1 MKFTSTFIFFLGLNF
16 GALFLGNILMN
27 NGATSDWYINLNKAP
42 WTPAGWV
49 FGAAWTSIMLF
60 FSVYMTFLY
69 QNLKIQKVILLYSV
83 HLLLN
88 ISWNFIFMNKH
99 MTILGLID
107 ISLLTILIFY
117 FLIAY
122 SKILNNMRFF
132 VLPYC
137 IWLLIATSLNLYIV
151 IYN

>member
-16 GALFLGNILMN
+16 GALFLGNVLMN
-27 NGATSDWYINLNKAP
+27 NGATSDWYLNLNKAP

-49 FGAAWTSIMLF
+49 FGAAWTSVMLF

>member
-1 MKFTSTFIFFLGLNF
+1 MLTRTIIFLLINF
-16 GALFLGNILMN
+16 GGLYLGSLFTNSGV
-27 NGATSDWYINLNKAP
+27 SSEWYANLNKAP

-49 FGAAWTSIMLF
+49 FGAAWTSVMLF

-69 QNLKIQKVILLYSV
+69 QNLKTQKVILLYSV

-107 ISLLTILIFY
+107 ISLLTILVFY
-117 FLIAY
+117 FLIGY
-122 SKILNNMRFF
+122 NKILNNMRFF

>member
-1 MKFTSTFIFFLGLNF
+1 MKFASTFIFFLALNF
-16 GALFLGNILMN
+16 GALFLGNVLMN
-27 NGATSDWYINLNKAP
+27 NGATSDWYLNLNKAP

-49 FGAAWTSIMLF
+49 FGAAWTSVMLF

-69 QNLKIQKVILLYSV
+69 QNLKTQKVILLYSL

-99 MTILGLID
+99 MTMLGLLD
-107 ISLLTILIFY
+107 ISLLTILMFY
-117 FLIAY
+117 FLIGY
-122 SKILNNMRFF
+122 NKILNNIRFF

>member
-16 GALFLGNILMN
+16 GALFLGNFLMN
-27 NGATSDWYINLNKAP
+27 NGATSDWYLNLNKAP

-49 FGAAWTSIMLF
+49 FGAAWTSVMLF

-69 QNLKIQKVILLYSV
+69 QNLKTQKVILLYSV

-117 FLIAY
+117 FLIGY
-122 SKILNNMRFF
+122 NKILNNMRFF

>member
-1 MKFTSTFIFFLGLNF
+1 MKFALTFIFFLGLNF
-16 GALFLGNILMN
+16 GALFLGNVLMN
-27 NGATSDWYINLNKAP
+27 NGATSDWYLNLNKAP

-49 FGAAWTSIMLF
+49 FGAAWTSVMLF

-69 QNLKIQKVILLYSV
+69 QNLKTQKVILLYSL
-83 HLLLN
+83 HLLFN

-99 MTILGLID
+99 MIILGLID
-107 ISLLTILIFY
+107 ITLLTILMFY

-122 SKILNNMRFF
+122 NKILNNMRFF

>member
-1 MKFTSTFIFFLGLNF
+1 MKFALTFIFFLGLNF
-16 GALFLGNILMN
+16 GALFLGNVLMN
-27 NGATSDWYINLNKAP
+27 NGATSDWYLNLNKAP

-49 FGAAWTSIMLF
+49 FGAAWTSVMLF

>member
-1 MKFTSTFIFFLGLNF
+1 MKFASTFIFFLGLNF

-27 NGATSDWYINLNKAP
+27 NGATSDWYLNLNKAP

-49 FGAAWTSIMLF
+49 FGAAWTSVMLF

-69 QNLKIQKVILLYSV
+69 QNLKTQKVILLYSV
-83 HLLLN
+83 HLLFN

-117 FLIAY
+117 FLIGFN
-122 SKILNNMRFF
+122 KILNNMRFF

>member
-1 MKFTSTFIFFLGLNF
+1 MKFALTFIFFLGLNF
-16 GALFLGNILMN
+16 GALFLGNVLMN
-27 NGATSDWYINLNKAP
+27 NGATSDWYLNLNKAP

-49 FGAAWTSIMLF
+49 FGAAWTSVMLF

-69 QNLKIQKVILLYSV
+69 QNLKTQKVILLYSL
-83 HLLLN
+83 HLLFN

-99 MTILGLID
+99 MIILGLID
-107 ISLLTILIFY
+107 ISLLTILMFY
-117 FLIAY
+117 FLIAH
-122 SKILNNMRFF
+122 SKILNNVRFF

>member
-1 MKFTSTFIFFLGLNF
+1 MKFASTFIFFLGLNF

-27 NGATSDWYINLNKAP
+27 NGATSDWYLNLNKAP

-49 FGAAWTSIMLF
+49 FGAAWTSVMLF

-69 QNLKIQKVILLYSV
+69 QNLKTQKVILLYSV

-107 ISLLTILIFY
+107 ISLLTFLIFY

-122 SKILNNMRFF
+122 NKILNNMRFF

>member
-1 MKFTSTFIFFLGLNF
+1 
-16 GALFLGNILMN
+16 MN
-27 NGATSDWYINLNKAP
+27 NGATSDWYLNLNKAP

-49 FGAAWTSIMLF
+49 FGAAWTSVMLF

-69 QNLKIQKVILLYSV
+69 QNLKTQKVILLYSL
-83 HLLLN
+83 HLLFN

-99 MTILGLID
+99 MIILGLID
-107 ISLLTILIFY
+107 ITLLTILMFY

-122 SKILNNMRFF
+122 NKILNNMRFF

-137 IWLLIATSLNLYIV
+137 IWLLIATSLNLFIV
-151 IYN
+151 INN

>member
-1 MKFTSTFIFFLGLNF
+1 MKFALTFIFFLGLNF
-16 GALFLGNILMN
+16 GALFLGNVLMN
-27 NGATSDWYINLNKAP
+27 NGATSDWYLNLNKAP

-49 FGAAWTSIMLF
+49 FGAAWTSVMLF

-69 QNLKIQKVILLYSV
+69 QNLKTQKVILFYSL
-83 HLLLN
+83 HLLFN

-99 MTILGLID
+99 MIILGLID
-107 ISLLTILIFY
+107 ITLLTILMFY

-122 SKILNNMRFF
+122 NKILNNMRFF

-137 IWLLIATSLNLYIV
+137 IWLLIATSLNLFIV
-151 IYN
+151 INN

>member
-1 MKFTSTFIFFLGLNF
+1 MKFASTFIFFLGLNF

-27 NGATSDWYINLNKAP
+27 NGATSDWYLSLNKAP

-49 FGAAWTSIMLF
+49 FGAAWTSVMLF

-69 QNLKIQKVILLYSV
+69 QNLKTQKVILLYSV

-122 SKILNNMRFF
+122 NKILNNMRFF

>member
-1 MKFTSTFIFFLGLNF
+1 MKFASTFIFFLGLNF

-27 NGATSDWYINLNKAP
+27 NGATSDWYLNLNKAP

-49 FGAAWTSIMLF
+49 FGAAWTSVMLF

-69 QNLKIQKVILLYSV
+69 QNLKTQKVILLYSL
-83 HLLLN
+83 HQLLN

-117 FLIAY
+117 FLIGY
-122 SKILNNMRFF
+122 NKILNNMRFF

>member
-1 MKFTSTFIFFLGLNF
+1 
-16 GALFLGNILMN
+16 MN

-49 FGAAWTSIMLF
+49 FGAAWTSVMLF

>member
-1 MKFTSTFIFFLGLNF
+1 MKFALTFIFFLGLNF

-27 NGATSDWYINLNKAP
+27 NGATDDWYLNLNKAP

-49 FGAAWTSIMLF
+49 FGAAWTSVMLF

-69 QNLKIQKVILLYSV
+69 QNLKTQKVILLYSV

-117 FLIAY
+117 FLIGY
-122 SKILNNMRFF
+122 NKILNNMRFF

>member
-49 FGAAWTSIMLF
+49 FGAAWTSVMLF

-69 QNLKIQKVILLYSV
+69 QNLKTQKVILLYSL
-83 HLLLN
+83 HLLFN

-99 MTILGLID
+99 MIILGLID
-107 ISLLTILIFY
+107 ITLLTILMFY

-122 SKILNNMRFF
+122 NKILNNMRFF

-137 IWLLIATSLNLYIV
+137 IWLLIATSLNLFIL
-151 IYN
+151 INN

>member
-1 MKFTSTFIFFLGLNF
+1 MKFALTFIFFLGLNF
-16 GALFLGNILMN
+16 GALFLGNVLMN
-27 NGATSDWYINLNKAP
+27 NGATSDWYLNLNKAP

-49 FGAAWTSIMLF
+49 FGAAWTSVMVF

-69 QNLKIQKVILLYSV
+69 QNLKTQKVILLYSL
-83 HLLLN
+83 HLLFN

-99 MTILGLID
+99 MIILGLID
-107 ISLLTILIFY
+107 ITLLTILMFY

-122 SKILNNMRFF
+122 NKILNNMRFF

-137 IWLLIATSLNLYIV
+137 IWLLIATSLNLFIV
-151 IYN
+151 INN

>member
-1 MKFTSTFIFFLGLNF
+1 MKFALTFIFFLGLNF
-16 GALFLGNILMN
+16 GALFLGNVLMN
-27 NGATSDWYINLNKAP
+27 NGATSDWYLNLNKAP

-49 FGAAWTSIMLF
+49 FGAAWTSVMLF

-69 QNLKIQKVILLYSV
+69 QNLKTQKVILLYSL
-83 HLLLN
+83 HLLFN

-99 MTILGLID
+99 MIILGLID
-107 ISLLTILIFY
+107 ITLLTILMFY

-122 SKILNNMRFF
+122 NKILNNMRFF

-137 IWLLIATSLNLYIV
+137 IWLLIATSLNLFIV
-151 IYN
+151 INN

>member
-1 MKFTSTFIFFLGLNF
+1 MKFALTFIFFLGLNF
-16 GALFLGNILMN
+16 GALFLGNVLMN
-27 NGATSDWYINLNKAP
+27 NGATSDWYLNLNKAP

-49 FGAAWTSIMLF
+49 FGAAWTSVMLF

-69 QNLKIQKVILLYSV
+69 QNLKTQKVILLYSL
-83 HLLLN
+83 HLLFN

-99 MTILGLID
+99 MIIVGLVD
-107 ISLLTILIFY
+107 ITLLTILMFY

-122 SKILNNMRFF
+122 NKILNNMRFF

-137 IWLLIATSLNLYIV
+137 IWLLIATSLNLFIV
-151 IYN
+151 INN

>member
-1 MKFTSTFIFFLGLNF
+1 MKFALTFIFFLGLNF
-16 GALFLGNILMN
+16 GALFLGNFLMN
-27 NGATSDWYINLNKAP
+27 NGATSDWYLNLNKAP

-49 FGAAWTSIMLF
+49 FGAAWTSVMLF

-69 QNLKIQKVILLYSV
+69 QNLKTQKVILLYSV

-117 FLIAY
+117 FLIGY
-122 SKILNNMRFF
+122 NKILNNMRFF

>member
-1 MKFTSTFIFFLGLNF
+1 MKFALTFIFFLGLNF
-16 GALFLGNILMN
+16 GALFLGNVLMN
-27 NGATSDWYINLNKAP
+27 NGATSDWYLNLNKAP

-49 FGAAWTSIMLF
+49 FGAAWTSVMLF

-69 QNLKIQKVILLYSV
+69 QNLKAQKVILLYSL
-83 HLLLN
+83 HLLFN

-99 MTILGLID
+99 MIILGLID
-107 ISLLTILIFY
+107 ITLLTILMFY

-122 SKILNNMRFF
+122 NKILNNMRFF

-137 IWLLIATSLNLYIV
+137 IWLLIATSLNLFIV
-151 IYN
+151 INN

>member
-49 FGAAWTSIMLF
+49 FGAAWTSVMLF

>member
-1 MKFTSTFIFFLGLNF
+1 MKFASTFIFFLGLNF

-27 NGATSDWYINLNKAP
+27 NGATSDWYLNLNKAP

-49 FGAAWTSIMLF
+49 FGAAWTSVMLF

-69 QNLKIQKVILLYSV
+69 QNLKTQKVILLYSL
-83 HLLLN
+83 HLLFN

-117 FLIAY
+117 FLIGY
-122 SKILNNMRFF
+122 NKILNNMRFF

>member
-1 MKFTSTFIFFLGLNF
+1 MKFASTFIFFLGLNF

-27 NGATSDWYINLNKAP
+27 NGATSDWYLNLNKAP

-49 FGAAWTSIMLF
+49 FGAAWTSVMLF

-69 QNLKIQKVILLYSV
+69 QNLKTQKVILLYSF

-107 ISLLTILIFY
+107 ISLLTILVFY
-117 FLIAY
+117 FLIGY
-122 SKILNNMRFF
+122 NKILNNMRFF

>member
-1 MKFTSTFIFFLGLNF
+1 MKFASTFIFFLGLNF

-27 NGATSDWYINLNKAP
+27 NGATSDWYLNLNKAP

-49 FGAAWTSIMLF
+49 FGAAWTSVMLF

-69 QNLKIQKVILLYSV
+69 QNLKTQKVILLYSF

-117 FLIAY
+117 FLIGY
-122 SKILNNMRFF
+122 NKILNNMRFF

>member
-1 MKFTSTFIFFLGLNF
+1 MKFASTFIFFLGLNF

-49 FGAAWTSIMLF
+49 FGAAWTSVMLF

>member
-1 MKFTSTFIFFLGLNF
+1 MKFALTFIFFLGLNF
-16 GALFLGNILMN
+16 GALFLGNVLMN
-27 NGATSDWYINLNKAP
+27 NGATSDWYLNLNKAP

-49 FGAAWTSIMLF
+49 FGAAWTSVMVF

-69 QNLKIQKVILLYSV
+69 QNLKTQKVILLYSL
-83 HLLLN
+83 HLLFN

-99 MTILGLID
+99 MIILGLID
-107 ISLLTILIFY
+107 ISLLTILMFY
-117 FLIAY
+117 FLIGY
-122 SKILNNMRFF
+122 NKILNNMRFF
-132 VLPYC
+132 ALPYC

>member
-1 MKFTSTFIFFLGLNF
+1 MKFALTFIFFLGLNF
-16 GALFLGNILMN
+16 GALFLGNVLMN
-27 NGATSDWYINLNKAP
+27 NGATSDWYLNLNKAP

-49 FGAAWTSIMLF
+49 FGAAWTSVMLF

-69 QNLKIQKVILLYSV
+69 QNLKTQKVILLYSL
-83 HLLLN
+83 HLLFN

-99 MTILGLID
+99 MIILGLID
-107 ISLLTILIFY
+107 ITLLTILMFY

-122 SKILNNMRFF
+122 NKILNNMRFF

-137 IWLLIATSLNLYIV
+137 IWLLIATYLNLYIV

>member
-1 MKFTSTFIFFLGLNF
+1 MKFASTFIFFLGLNF

-27 NGATSDWYINLNKAP
+27 NGATSDWYLNLNKAP

-49 FGAAWTSIMLF
+49 FGAAWTSVMLF

-69 QNLKIQKVILLYSV
+69 QNLKTQKVILLYSA

-117 FLIAY
+117 FLIGY
-122 SKILNNMRFF
+122 NKILNNMRFF

>member
-1 MKFTSTFIFFLGLNF
+1 MKFALTFIFFLGLNF
-16 GALFLGNILMN
+16 GALFLGNVLMN
-27 NGATSDWYINLNKAP
+27 NGATSDWYLNLNKAP

-49 FGAAWTSIMLF
+49 FGAAWTSVMLF

-69 QNLKIQKVILLYSV
+69 QNLKIQKVILLYAL
-83 HLLLN
+83 HLLFN
-88 ISWNFIFMNKH
+88 ISWNFILMNKH
-99 MTILGLID
+99 MIILGLID
-107 ISLLTILIFY
+107 ISLLTILMFY
-117 FLIAY
+117 FLIAH
-122 SKILNNMRFF
+122 SKILNNVRFF

>member
-1 MKFTSTFIFFLGLNF
+1 MKFASTFIFFLGLNF

-27 NGATSDWYINLNKAP
+27 NGTTSDWYFNLNKAP
-42 WTPAGWV
+42 WTPPGWV
-49 FGAAWTSIMLF
+49 FGAAWTSVMLF

-69 QNLKIQKVILLYSV
+69 QNLKTQKVILLYSL

-99 MTILGLID
+99 MTMLGLLD
-107 ISLLTILIFY
+107 ISLLTILMFY
-117 FLIAY
+117 FLIGY
-122 SKILNNMRFF
+122 NKILNNIRFF

>member
-1 MKFTSTFIFFLGLNF
+1 MKFALTFIFFLGLNF
-16 GALFLGNILMN
+16 GALFLGNVLMN
-27 NGATSDWYINLNKAP
+27 NGATSDWYLNLNKAP

-49 FGAAWTSIMLF
+49 FGAAWTSVMLF

-69 QNLKIQKVILLYSV
+69 QNLKTQKVILLYSL
-83 HLLLN
+83 HLLFN

-99 MTILGLID
+99 MIIFGLID
-107 ISLLTILIFY
+107 ITLLTILMFY

-122 SKILNNMRFF
+122 NKILNNMRFF

-137 IWLLIATSLNLYIV
+137 IWLLIATSLNLFIV
-151 IYN
+151 INN

>member
-1 MKFTSTFIFFLGLNF
+1 MKFASTFIFFLGLNF

-27 NGATSDWYINLNKAP
+27 NGATSDWYLNLNKAP

-49 FGAAWTSIMLF
+49 FGAAWTSVMLF

-99 MTILGLID
+99 MTTLGLID

-117 FLIAY
+117 FLIGY
-122 SKILNNMRFF
+122 NKILNNMRFF